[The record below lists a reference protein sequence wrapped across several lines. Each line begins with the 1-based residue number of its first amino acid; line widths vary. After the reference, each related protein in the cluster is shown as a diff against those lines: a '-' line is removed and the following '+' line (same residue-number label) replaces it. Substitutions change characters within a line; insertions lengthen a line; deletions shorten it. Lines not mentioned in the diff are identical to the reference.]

1 MTLFILLSA
10 LILDPAH
17 SCWWRHQGSLQSV
30 SRASSSCASLD
41 SRVAGLTKQLDNLH
55 LPVTPSDSHGR
66 SFNMGERSCV
76 FCLVYL
82 WYSRNNAQPACLT
95 LQTFFSCVIVCS
107 NFESTA
113 QKKCSGVVF
122 WSMRWVQS
130 GIESRKG
137 IREIKC
143 CRIVP
148 VCALTHS
155 ILLLPLVWL
164 CLPNVYYH
172 RLDARFLP
180 ISDWSAVWF
189 NHSVLDC
196 FSRGIVLVKWVKV
209 NLTMIANACL
219 H

>member
-113 QKKCSGVVF
+113 QKNVVALCF
-122 WSMRWVQS
+122 
-130 GIESRKG
+130 G
-137 IREIKC
+137 
-143 CRIVP
+143 
-148 VCALTHS
+148 VCAGSRVGLS
-155 ILLLPLVWL
+155 RGKGLERLSVAGL
-164 CLPNVYYH
+164 CLCVRSPTLFYSY
-172 RLDARFLP
+172 RSFGFLSP
-180 ISDWSAVWF
+180 MFTITDWMHAF
-189 NHSVLDC
+189 CRSVIDQQCDSITQCL
-196 FSRGIVLVKWVKV
+196 IVFLEA
-209 NLTMIANACL
+209 LF
-219 H
+219 